1 MSGPMPK
8 SSTQKQAKSP
18 ADSMGGV
25 SPPTCKGAR
34 SGPFACQRIPSLLAC
49 FYSATLAWNLSAVD
63 RRAIFQ
69 EVEHGSPFAGIWNVW
84 VRVLEM
90 YPDRYSRSSADR
102 VVDAY
107 RRHRRL

>member
-1 MSGPMPK
+1 MVYPWGRKHGDIARIVAGLAVVPAGVIILDTFYNDTGSHALHFIKGQLRGAGPWRV
-8 SSTQKQAKSP
+8 
-18 ADSMGGV
+18 G
-25 SPPTCKGAR
+25 
-34 SGPFACQRIPSLLAC
+34 
-49 FYSATLAWNLSAVD
+49 
-63 RRAIFQ
+63 RAIFQ